1 MRIMAMLMVIVL
13 HALGHG
19 GVLDGYAIG
28 SVGSWF
34 FSIIEFMA
42 YIAVNLFVMIS
53 GYFGINSHMKR
64 NRIIHIVMQVEFYS
78 ILGMILARFCF
89 HRPIGLADL
98 VKGIFPITSG
108 RYWFASAYVV
118 LIILSPILNYLI
130 QSMKYIQLKRTVFL
144 LLALFVVIP
153 TLFPWS
159 SSVLTRGNDFVWFIT
174 LYVIAA
180 YLKLSETHSSNM
192 CKMFENNLSVK
203 QYILTW
209 LCISVA
215 GGVSRIFIGVVTK
228 EVLGQVRGVGV
239 FYRYNS
245 IPVVLATICMFK
257 AFRKLEIK
265 SRKVSE
271 YILYLSSGAFG
282 VYLLTD
288 NPYIRMPLWNYIHLI
303 RLIPYGILPTLAG
316 VAIITL
322 LFYLIGI
329 GIEWL
334 RVKVFKILKVEQLVG
349 KMIDCMISFLLKC
362 RNCLILSSK

>member
-1 MRIMAMLMVIVL
+1 M
-13 HALGHG
+13 H
-19 GVLDGYAIG
+19 
-28 SVGSWF
+28 
-34 FSIIEFMA
+34 
-42 YIAVNLFVMIS
+42 
-53 GYFGINSHMKR
+53 
-64 NRIIHIVMQVEFYS
+64 
-78 ILGMILARFCF
+78 FC
-89 HRPIGLADL
+89 
-98 VKGIFPITSG
+98 
-108 RYWFASAYVV
+108 
-118 LIILSPILNYLI
+118 
-130 QSMKYIQLKRTVFL
+130 
-144 LLALFVVIP
+144 
-153 TLFPWS
+153 
-159 SSVLTRGNDFVWFIT
+159 
-174 LYVIAA
+174 
-180 YLKLSETHSSNM
+180 
-192 CKMFENNLSVK
+192 C
-203 QYILTW
+203 
-209 LCISVA
+209 